1 MLLGLVVAAV
11 LLPCSSLKLPTTP
24 GWSTRR
30 CGAALAC
37 VRPAPPAPPQTS
49 RGYGGSDGGGGVGL
63 RSITRE
69 ERLALT
75 SIWSWQYEGSATA
88 TSDLSETLF
97 VAHWKGDLI
106 KSGWLGMLH
115 GRQLGAFVRVPSD
128 SNPRG
133 AYLPAHCH
141 PRLACVQVGDQLDD
155 LFAIVVIR
163 YELDASHWRKLLVGR
178 HLMVVDEIALSP
190 SVPEHLRGLLH
201 AALVQCLVQLGEV
214 HGMSVAFIDDFDI

>member
-115 GRQLGAFVRVPSD
+115 GRQLGAFV
-128 SNPRG
+128 
-133 AYLPAHCH
+133 
-141 PRLACVQVGDQLDD
+141 GDQLDD